1 MTKSVLE
8 SNGISQEMVGLVS
21 GLMESIPWPD
31 RRIAMGEVA
40 ATVLNASPR
49 LAESVFGWNRK
60 SVELGI
66 HEFQSGIRCVD
77 NIAGR
82 RRKKTEEK
90 HPQLILDIQR
100 LVDPHSH
107 ADHQLRTDLAHRN
120 VTAQSVRDSLVEI
133 GWKEEELPT
142 TRTISNLLNRHGYRV
157 RSVAKAKVQ
166 KKRRKPMPSS
176 SGFGR

>member
-1 MTKSVLE
+1 MAKSVLE
-8 SNGISQEMVGLVS
+8 CNGISQEMVGLVS
-21 GLMESIPWPD
+21 GLIDNIPWPD
-31 RRIAMGEVA
+31 RRKAMGE
-40 ATVLNASPR
+40 ATVTMLNGSPR
-49 LAESVFGWNRK
+49 LAESVFGWRRTTI
-60 SVELGI
+60 ELGI
-66 HEFQSGIRCVD
+66 HEFNSGFDCED
-77 NIAGR
+77 NISGR

-90 HPQLILDIQR
+90 NPQLLLDIQR

-133 GWKEEELPT
+133 GWKEVDLPS

-157 RSVAKAKVQ
+157 RSVAKVKVQ

-176 SGFGR
+176 SGSGR